1 MAKRPQPRFPEPHT
15 EHFWEGAQQG
25 ELRYQRCNE
34 DCGDP
39 VVFYPRHHCPDCGSD
54 DLDWHV
60 SKGEGTVYTFSVVR
74 QNRMPGFIDLGAY
87 SVAYI
92 DLDEGFRMMSSVV
105 GVDDPTTEIQIGQRV
120 RVEFEEQE
128 EGDYPI
134 PVFRPIEED

>member
-1 MAKRPQPRFPEPHT
+1 MANRPQPRFPEPHT
-15 EHFWEGAQQG
+15 EPFWEGVQQG

-34 DCGDP
+34 DCAEP

-54 DLDWHV
+54 NLDWHA
-60 SKGEGTVYTFSVVR
+60 SSGEGTVYTFSVVM

-105 GVDDPTTEIQIGQRV
+105 GVDNPVEDIHIGQRV
-120 RVEFEEQE
+120 RVEFEEQD
-128 EGDYPI
+128 EGEYPI
-134 PVFRPIEED
+134 PVFRPIQE

>member
-15 EHFWEGAQQG
+15 EPFWEGAQAG
-25 ELRYQRCNE
+25 ELRYQRCV
-34 DCGDP
+34 DDGCGE
-39 VVFYPRHHCPDCGSD
+39 VVFYPRQHCPACGSNE
-54 DLDWHV
+54 LEWFV

-105 GVDDPTTEIQIGQRV
+105 GVDNPTKDIAIGQRV
-120 RVEFEEQE
+120 RVTFEKQE
-128 EGDYPI
+128 TGEYPI
-134 PVFRPIEED
+134 PVFRPI